1 MRSERAT
8 GGCQKGGSCRETRAC
23 YWEVDCLATLLTVW
37 ALSELSSLPGSV
49 YSFLHYADGVSVMSG
64 TAQYL
69 RHHYLIS
76 LGFFGCPDRRILFA
90 GDMAVSVWLR
100 CRGVPASDGSPGG
113 ERELK

>member
-1 MRSERAT
+1 MSRNEAVLL
-8 GGCQKGGSCRETRAC
+8 GSRL
-23 YWEVDCLATLLTVW
+23 LATLLTVW

-76 LGFFGCPDRRILFA
+76 LGFLVVRIAGFSSVATWLFRCGPDVEEFLLPTA
-90 GDMAVSVWLR
+90 LQEGKES
-100 CRGVPASDGSPGG
+100 
-113 ERELK
+113 

>member
-1 MRSERAT
+1 
-8 GGCQKGGSCRETRAC
+8 
-23 YWEVDCLATLLTVW
+23 LATLLTVW

-113 ERELK
+113 ERELKLALRTLRIFVTDDDVLGGRCGSSL